1 MKRLAVFS
9 LLFMIPF
16 LPVYSQEMKANKS
29 LQLET
34 VEVPFE
40 AFNIV
45 SHNATVTKLGHEHI
59 TNWQLEIENKLV
71 YANPNGNAVVRLY
84 DGSNLQKFIEIG
96 MGSLPD
102 LKFWVAVQNEDTGYV
117 VIHLSGKD
125 GWKPGKIIIAQH
137 SSNGG
142 FSVNNGERIV
152 VSNLDLAGFTIR
164 DFSVYGL
171 ESPTDP
177 PTASAGKV
185 VLNFLSGNPAE
196 NTLYYFPVVLVV
208 AIGGIIMIL
217 LKTKKRV

>member
-1 MKRLAVFS
+1 MKV
-9 LLFMIPF
+9 
-16 LPVYSQEMKANKS
+16 NKS

-34 VEVPFE
+34 IEVPFE

-45 SHNATVTKLGHEHI
+45 SHNATVAKLEHEHI

-71 YANPNGNAVVRLY
+71 YANPSGNAVVRLY
-84 DGSNLQKFIEIG
+84 DRSNLQKFIEIG
-96 MGSLPD
+96 MGSPPD
-102 LKFWVAVQNEDTGYV
+102 LKFWVAVQNEDAGYV
-117 VIHLSGKD
+117 VIHLSKKD

-164 DFSVYGL
+164 DFSVYGM

-177 PTASAGKV
+177 PATSSGKV

-196 NTLYYFPVVLVV
+196 NPLYYFPIVLL
-208 AIGGIIMIL
+208 AAFGGIIIVL
-217 LKTKKRV
+217 LKTKKRA

>member
-1 MKRLAVFS
+1 MKLLAVFLF
-9 LLFMIPF
+9 LLMIPF

-29 LQLET
+29 LQLDT

-40 AFNIV
+40 TFNVV
-45 SHNATVTKLGHEHI
+45 SHDAKVTELKHEHI

-84 DGSNLQKFIEIG
+84 DGSNLEKFIEIG
-96 MGSLPD
+96 MGSPSD
-102 LKFWVAVQNEDTGYV
+102 LKFWVAVQNEDAGYV
-117 VIHLSGKD
+117 VIHLSKND

-164 DFSVYGL
+164 DYSVYGL
-171 ESPTDP
+171 ESATDP
-177 PTASAGKV
+177 PTASAGNV

-196 NTLYYFPVVLVV
+196 NPLYYYPVVLLAAV
-208 AIGGIIMIL
+208 GGIILIL